1 MHIYLKN
8 RVDCKDGHVRLKKI
22 RLLLLPGE
30 KTNPVHNQ
38 IKEISIGEFDLS
50 LGKMRIMNMSR
61 ILQVEKSMR
70 LHGQLQPVVA
80 RVHDGGIQLIDGFKR
95 VYCCETLLIES
106 LQCHL
111 LEVDEDQAKVLLL
124 SYNWSGRSLESYEE
138 ALVLQDLLETHDM
151 DQRELS
157 RLTGKSTS
165 WVSRRLSLIGKL
177 DEEIGVDIRMGVL
190 TSSHARALMRLPRGN
205 QMAVA
210 RVIRTHSLTSR
221 QSDQLVDTYLAAEDQ
236 QLQQQLLEAPERVL
250 YKYTI
255 NDLPVQMYD
264 LRLSGYGNQVAV
276 AMHEVIAGMQE
287 LVKLLE
293 DTRMESLHQSDQ
305 MLLSPGKELIQDGI
319 DAIQHAIHNL
329 QIHNTQNTTQR

>member
-1 MHIYLKN
+1 
-8 RVDCKDGHVRLKKI
+8 
-22 RLLLLPGE
+22 
-30 KTNPVHNQ
+30 VHNQ
-38 IKEISIGEFDLS
+38 IREIQIGEFDLS
-50 LGKMRIMNMSR
+50 LGKMRITNMSR
-61 ILQVEKSMR
+61 VLQVEKSMR
-70 LHGQLQPVVA
+70 LYGQLQPVVA
-80 RVHDGGIQLIDGFKR
+80 RVHEGGIQLIDGFKR

-138 ALVLQDLLETHDM
+138 ALVLKDLLETHAK

-177 DEEIGVDIRMGVL
+177 DEEIGADIRMGVL

-210 RVIRTHSLTSR
+210 QVIRTHCLTSR
-221 QSDQLVDTYLAAEDQ
+221 QSEQLVDAYLAAEDQ
-236 QLQQQLLEAPERVL
+236 RSQQQLLEAPERAL
-250 YKYTI
+250 YRYNK
-255 NDLPVQMYD
+255 NDPSEKMYD
-264 LRLSGYGNQVAV
+264 ARLSGYGNQVAC
-276 AMHEVIAGMQE
+276 AMHEVITGMQE

-293 DTRMESLHQSDQ
+293 DPRIGALHQSEQ
-305 MLLSPGKELIQDGI
+305 MLLFPGIELIRDGV
-319 DAIQHAIHNL
+319 DALQHATSQL
-329 QIHNTQNTTQR
+329 QIHKTQNKDER

>member
-1 MHIYLKN
+1 M
-8 RVDCKDGHVRLKKI
+8 
-22 RLLLLPGE
+22 
-30 KTNPVHNQ
+30 HNQ
-38 IKEISIGEFDLS
+38 IKEIQIGEFDLS

-61 ILQVEKSMR
+61 ILQVEKSIR

-80 RVHDGGIQLIDGFKR
+80 RVHEGGVQLIDGFKR

-124 SYNWSGRSLESYEE
+124 SYNWSSRSVEPYEE

-157 RLTGKSTS
+157 RLTGKSTA

-177 DEEIGVDIRMGVL
+177 DEEIGADIRMGVL

-221 QSDQLVDTYLAAEDQ
+221 QSEKLVDAYLAAEDQ
-236 QLQQQLLEAPERVL
+236 RSQQQLLEAPERVL
-250 YKYTI
+250 YRYNEK
-255 NDLPVQMYD
+255 DPPGQMYD
-264 LRLSGYGNQVAV
+264 PRLSGYGNQVAS
-276 AMHEVIAGMQE
+276 AMHEVIAGMQD

-293 DTRMESLHQSDQ
+293 DPRMESLQQTEQ
-305 MLLSPGKELIQDGI
+305 MLLSPGIELLTDGVV
-319 DAIQHAIHNL
+319 ALSHAIRNL
-329 QIHNTQNTTQR
+329 QIHKTQNTTQR

>member
-1 MHIYLKN
+1 M
-8 RVDCKDGHVRLKKI
+8 
-22 RLLLLPGE
+22 
-30 KTNPVHNQ
+30 HNQ
-38 IKEISIGEFDLS
+38 IKEIQIGEFDLS

-80 RVHDGGIQLIDGFKR
+80 RVHEGGVQLIDGFKR

-111 LEVDEDQAKVLLL
+111 LEVDQDQAKVLLL
-124 SYNWSGRSLESYEE
+124 SYNWSSRSLESYEE

-177 DEEIGVDIRMGVL
+177 DEEIGADIRMGVL

-221 QSDQLVDTYLAAEDQ
+221 QSDQLVDAYLAAEDQ
-236 QLQQQLLEAPERVL
+236 RSQQQLLEAPERVL
-250 YKYTI
+250 YRYNE
-255 NDLPVQMYD
+255 NDPPGQMYD
-264 LRLSGYGNQVAV
+264 PRLSRYGNQVASS
-276 AMHEVIAGMQE
+276 MQEVIAGMQGI
-287 LVKLLE
+287 LKLL
-293 DTRMESLHQSDQ
+293 DNPRMESLHQTDQ
-305 MLLSPGKELIQDGI
+305 MLLSPGIELIQDGI
-319 DAIQHAIHNL
+319 VALSHAIHNL
-329 QIHNTQNTTQR
+329 HIHKTQNTTQR

>member
-1 MHIYLKN
+1 M
-8 RVDCKDGHVRLKKI
+8 
-22 RLLLLPGE
+22 
-30 KTNPVHNQ
+30 HNQ
-38 IKEISIGEFDLS
+38 IKEIQIGEFDLS

-80 RVHDGGIQLIDGFKR
+80 RVHEGGIQLIDGFKR

-111 LEVDEDQAKVLLL
+111 LEVDQDQAKVLLL
-124 SYNWSGRSLESYEE
+124 SYNWSSRSLESYEE

-157 RLTGKSTS
+157 HITGKSTS

-205 QMAVA
+205 QMAVS

-221 QSDQLVDTYLAAEDQ
+221 QSDQLVDAYLAAEDQ
-236 QLQQQLLEAPERVL
+236 RSQQQLLETPERVL
-250 YKYTI
+250 YRYNEK
-255 NDLPVQMYD
+255 DPPGQMYD
-264 LRLSGYGNQVAV
+264 PRLSRYGNQVAS
-276 AMHEVIAGMQE
+276 AMQEVIAGMQD

-293 DTRMESLHQSDQ
+293 DPRMESLHQTDQ
-305 MLLSPGKELIQDGI
+305 MLLSPGIELIQDGVV
-319 DAIQHAIHNL
+319 ALSHAIHNL
-329 QIHNTQNTTQR
+329 HIHKTQNTTQR

>member
-1 MHIYLKN
+1 M
-8 RVDCKDGHVRLKKI
+8 
-22 RLLLLPGE
+22 
-30 KTNPVHNQ
+30 HNQ
-38 IKEISIGEFDLS
+38 IREIQIGEFDLS
-50 LGKMRIMNMSR
+50 LGKMRITNMSR

-70 LHGQLQPVVA
+70 VHGQLQPVVA
-80 RVHDGGIQLIDGFKR
+80 RVHEGGIQLIDGFKR

-138 ALVLQDLLETHDM
+138 ALVLQDLLETDAK

-177 DEEIGVDIRMGVL
+177 DEEIGTDIRMGVL

-221 QSDQLVDTYLAAEDQ
+221 QSEQLVDAYLAAEDQ
-236 QLQQQLLEAPERVL
+236 RSQQQLLEAPERAL
-250 YKYTI
+250 YRYNK
-255 NDLPVQMYD
+255 NEPPEKMYD
-264 LRLSGYGNQVAV
+264 PRLSGYGNQVAS

-287 LVKLLE
+287 LVRLLE
-293 DTRMESLHQSDQ
+293 DPRMGALHEGEQ
-305 MLLSPGKELIQDGI
+305 MLLFPGIELIRDGV
-319 DAIQHAIHNL
+319 DALQHATSHL
-329 QIHNTQNTTQR
+329 QIHKTQNKDER